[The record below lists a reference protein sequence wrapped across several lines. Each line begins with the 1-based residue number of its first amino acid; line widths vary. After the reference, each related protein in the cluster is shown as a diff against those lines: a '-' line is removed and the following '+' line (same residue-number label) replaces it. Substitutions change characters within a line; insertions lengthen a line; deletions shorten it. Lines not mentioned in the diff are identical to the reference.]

1 MRQLTQF
8 YSFEHTING
17 FVNNAL
23 NQLPGLQPF
32 GMGMDP
38 HLKGKS
44 FSIYGWND
52 LIINNYNNWIWI
64 KSQ

>member
-44 FSIYGWND
+44 FSIC
-52 LIINNYNNWIWI
+52 L
-64 KSQ
+64 